1 MRMTVNIDFKTITS
15 NLVKARAMLAAT
27 DSMATAEAC
36 NMYIDLCI
44 EIAQNRE
51 KDTTEKIMN
60 RLEDEYYDSQ
70 DHVERHSIAGHMN
83 DPSEMQKHKFDKENE
98 DEMD

>member
-15 NLVKARAMLAAT
+15 NLAKARAMLATT

-60 RLEDEYYDSQ
+60 RLEEEYHDSG

-83 DPSEMQKHKFDKENE
+83 DPSETQQKAFDKENK
-98 DEMD
+98 DE